1 MEQNPIAIIT
11 GASKGIGKACAIGL
25 AQKGYRTVLVARNE
39 FALLAV
45 SKEIKECYI
54 ENPSLTP
61 IVYPLDVT
69 NLDGT
74 KQFVE
79 DIFNQV
85 GRVDVLINNA
95 GLGVTGTLDIP
106 VSEFERASNAN
117 LLAPFVLLQ
126 EVVPIMRSQGK
137 GYIFNI
143 ASQLG
148 KTGFAGMGAY
158 GATKFALVGLNESL
172 FRELSQ
178 EGISVTAICPGWVNT
193 DMAKEVGTPFSDEEM
208 IQPEDVMKTIDWILE
223 LSPSASVKEI
233 ILECKATI
241 S

>member
-39 FALLAV
+39 SALLDV

-54 ENPSLTP
+54 ENQSLTP

-74 KQFVE
+74 KQFVK
-79 DIFNQV
+79 DILNQV

-95 GLGVTGTLDIP
+95 GLGVTGTLDVS

-193 DMAKEVGTPFSDEEM
+193 DMAKEVGTPFADDEM
-208 IQPEDVMKTIDWILE
+208 IQPEDVMKTIEWILAM
-223 LSPSASVKEI
+223 SPSAYVKEI

>member
-39 FALLAV
+39 SALLDV

-54 ENPSLTP
+54 ENQSLTP

-74 KQFVE
+74 KQFVK
-79 DIFNQV
+79 DILNQV

-95 GLGVTGTLDIP
+95 GLGVTGTLDVS

-178 EGISVTAICPGWVNT
+178 EGVSVTAICPGWVNT
-193 DMAKEVGTPFSDEEM
+193 DMAKEVGTPFADEEM
-208 IQPEDVMKTIDWILE
+208 IQPEDVMKTIEWILAM
-223 LSPSASVKEI
+223 SPSAYVKEI